1 MSKCGLSHS
10 GQQRAAHSGGNEQCS
25 KGEGMGERIQVEEEL
40 RRSKTEIKEL
50 GRAGTSRSVV

>member
-1 MSKCGLSHS
+1 
-10 GQQRAAHSGGNEQCS
+10 
-25 KGEGMGERIQVEEEL
+25 MGERIQVEEEL